1 IVDMHEYP
9 QFAGQDSSGV
19 GWVERNNT
27 GAKMAQFAGK
37 SATQPP
43 QRLLLISSAPISRG
57 CFLLWKSR

>member
-1 IVDMHEYP
+1 MHEYP

-43 QRLLLISSAPISRG
+43 QRLLLVGFP
-57 CFLLWKSR
+57 CVNPTYNK